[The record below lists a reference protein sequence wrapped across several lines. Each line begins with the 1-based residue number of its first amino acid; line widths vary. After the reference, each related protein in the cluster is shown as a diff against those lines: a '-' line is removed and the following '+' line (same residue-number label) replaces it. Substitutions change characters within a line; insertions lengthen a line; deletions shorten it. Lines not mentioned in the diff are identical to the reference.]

1 MQKKHTHT
9 HREEREDK
17 CRKGERKGARRD
29 VEKKRMLHV
38 TRFGFAALTTLR
50 KTLTRR
56 AVRETRPGNFANR
69 KQLKRRE
76 TERERKIKNNK
87 ASAEKKRNMENKMKS
102 GRQSSLVSI
111 AVKDKSA

>member
-1 MQKKHTHT
+1 MQKNTHT
-9 HREEREDK
+9 QREEGEDK

-50 KTLTRR
+50 KTLTRL

-76 TERERKIKNNK
+76 TEREKNK
-87 ASAEKKRNMENKMKS
+87 KQQSKCRKKRNMENKMKS

>member
-1 MQKKHTHT
+1 MQKNANTQ
-9 HREEREDK
+9 REEREDK
-17 CRKGERKGARRD
+17 CRKEERKGACRD

-76 TERERKIKNNK
+76 TEREKNK
-87 ASAEKKRNMENKMKS
+87 KQQSKCRKKRNMENKMKS

>member
-9 HREEREDK
+9 QREEGEDK

-50 KTLTRR
+50 KTLTRL